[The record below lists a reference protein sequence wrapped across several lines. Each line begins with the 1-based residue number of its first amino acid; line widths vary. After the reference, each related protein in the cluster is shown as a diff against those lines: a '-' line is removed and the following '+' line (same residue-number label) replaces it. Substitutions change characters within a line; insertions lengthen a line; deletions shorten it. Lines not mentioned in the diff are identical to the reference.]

1 MMASSDNHELEIE
14 ALERASALAAR
25 FYTEPAVQNLER
37 EQVFARS
44 WQLAA
49 HAAELAGPGDHV
61 VCSIAGVPALIVRGA
76 DGVLRAFHN
85 VCRHRAGCPRGASPA
100 SGTSRTCCAVRT
112 RRLDRVRPSSLRVPS
127 LHHESVS
134 VPFSVAPSV
143 SVLHARGRKHEDRA
157 G

>member
-1 MMASSDNHELEIE
+1 MMASGDNHELEIE

-61 VCSIAGVPALIVRGA
+61 VCSIAGVPVLIVRGA

-85 VCRHRAGCPRGASPA
+85 VCRHRA
-100 SGTSRTCCAVRT
+100 
-112 RRLDRVRPSSLRVPS
+112 
-127 LHHESVS
+127 
-134 VPFSVAPSV
+134 APEMKR
-143 SVLHARGRKHEDRA
+143 ARYG